1 MLAVIVKVNLLLV
14 YGLLGIANVTNNTEY
29 KRKCKLLGQAFIVWG
44 IYGGCGV
51 CGVCGVGVNFFLL
64 FSLA

>member
-1 MLAVIVKVNLLLV
+1 MLAVIVTLNLLLV
-14 YGLLGIANVTNNTEY
+14 YGLLGIANVANNTEY

-51 CGVCGVGVNFFLL
+51 CGVCGVGVNSFFYC
-64 FSLA
+64 SA